1 MVRVDKDGKD
11 TVEKREVQIGI
22 RLPGFVEVLDGLS
35 VGDDV
40 VTHGNSK
47 ASPGDV
53 LDVLAVDDGSSDIAT
68 ILKGQ
73 KNEGK

>member
-22 RLPGFVEVLDGLS
+22 RLPGYVEVLDGLS
-35 VGDDV
+35 AGDHV

-47 ASPGDV
+47 VSPGDV
-53 LDVLAVDDGSSDIAT
+53 LDVLAVDDGSTDIAT